1 MKKHMLDILACPM
14 DKNYPLD
21 LIELH
26 VKELEN
32 DNLRESNFK
41 FPNDEKKTIKNNL
54 TVNQEINNIRAE
66 VNKDKDKVIVIIE
79 GILYCRKCLRFY
91 PIIDEIPIML
101 PDELREK
108 EKDLEFLNKWKNN
121 IPQKILK
128 NANPWHL

>member
-1 MKKHMLDILACPM
+1 MLDILACPM

-26 VKELEN
+26 VKEYES
-32 DNLRESNFK
+32 DNLRESKSKSHYYN
-41 FPNDEKKTIKNNL
+41 KKTKKNNL
-54 TVNQEINNIRAE
+54 TGNQEIDDMIGKIN
-66 VNKDKDKVIVIIE
+66 KDKVIVIIE
-79 GILYCRKCLRFY
+79 GILYCKKCLRFY

-121 IPQKILK
+121 IPQRILK

>member
-26 VKELEN
+26 VKEFED
-32 DNLRESNFK
+32 DNLRESK
-41 FPNDEKKTIKNNL
+41 FPNDDKNTKKNKL
-54 TVNQEINNIRAE
+54 TVNEENEIRGD

-79 GILYCRKCLRFY
+79 GILYCKKCLRFY

-108 EKDLEFLNKWKNN
+108 ENDLKFLNKWKNN
-121 IPQKILK
+121 IPQKILN

>member
-1 MKKHMLDILACPM
+1 MLDILACPM

-21 LIELH
+21 LIELQ
-26 VKELEN
+26 VKEFEN
-32 DNLRESNFK
+32 DNLSESDFL
-41 FPNDEKKTIKNNL
+41 NDHKTSKKNNF
-54 TVNQEINNIRAE
+54 VINQENDIRGE
-66 VNKDKDKVIVIIE
+66 GTKDKIIIIIE
-79 GILYCRKCLRFY
+79 GILYCKKCLRFY

-121 IPQKILK
+121 IPQKILN

>member
-26 VKELEN
+26 VKEFED
-32 DNLRESNFK
+32 DNLRESK
-41 FPNDEKKTIKNNL
+41 FPNDDKNTKKNKL
-54 TVNQEINNIRAE
+54 TVNEENEIRGD

-79 GILYCRKCLRFY
+79 GILYCKKCLRFY

-108 EKDLEFLNKWKNN
+108 ENDLEFLNKWKNN
-121 IPQKILK
+121 IPQKILN

>member
-41 FPNDEKKTIKNNL
+41 FPNDEKKTKKNNL

>member
-1 MKKHMLDILACPM
+1 MLDILACPI

-26 VKELEN
+26 VKEFEN
-32 DNLRESNFK
+32 DILRESNFL
-41 FPNDEKKTIKNNL
+41 NDDKNSKNNNL
-54 TVNQEINNIRAE
+54 VINQENDITGE
-66 VNKDKDKVIVIIE
+66 VTKDKIIVIIE
-79 GILYCRKCLRFY
+79 GILYCKKCLRFY

-121 IPQKILK
+121 IPQKILS

>member
-1 MKKHMLDILACPM
+1 MLDILACPM

-21 LIELH
+21 LIELQ
-26 VKELEN
+26 VKEFEN
-32 DNLRESNFK
+32 DNLRESDFL
-41 FPNDEKKTIKNNL
+41 NDDKTSKKNNL
-54 TVNQEINNIRAE
+54 VINQENDIRGE
-66 VNKDKDKVIVIIE
+66 GTKDKIIIIIE
-79 GILYCRKCLRFY
+79 GILYCKKCLRFY

-121 IPQKILK
+121 IPQKILN

>member
-1 MKKHMLDILACPM
+1 LKKHLLDILACPI

-26 VKELEN
+26 VKEFEN
-32 DNLRESNFK
+32 DILRESNFL
-41 FPNDEKKTIKNNL
+41 NDDKNSKNNNL
-54 TVNQEINNIRAE
+54 VINQENDITGE
-66 VNKDKDKVIVIIE
+66 VTKDKIIVIIE
-79 GILYCRKCLRFY
+79 GILYCNKCLRFY

-121 IPQKILK
+121 IPQKILS

>member
-26 VKELEN
+26 VKEFE
-32 DNLRESNFK
+32 DGNLRESK
-41 FPNDEKKTIKNNL
+41 FPNDDKNTKKNNL
-54 TVNQEINNIRAE
+54 TVNEENEIRGD

-79 GILYCRKCLRFY
+79 GILYCKKCLRFY

-108 EKDLEFLNKWKNN
+108 ENDLKFLNKWKNN
-121 IPQKILK
+121 IPQKILN

>member
-1 MKKHMLDILACPM
+1 MLDILACPM

-32 DNLRESNFK
+32 DNLRESKFK
-41 FPNDEKKTIKNNL
+41 FPNDDKKTKKNNL

>member
-1 MKKHMLDILACPM
+1 MLDILACPM

-21 LIELH
+21 LIELQ
-26 VKELEN
+26 VKEFEN
-32 DNLRESNFK
+32 DNLRESDFL
-41 FPNDEKKTIKNNL
+41 NDDKTSKKNNL
-54 TVNQEINNIRAE
+54 VINQENDIRGE
-66 VNKDKDKVIVIIE
+66 GTIDKIIIIIE
-79 GILYCRKCLRFY
+79 GILYCKKCLRFY

-121 IPQKILK
+121 IPQNILN

>member
-1 MKKHMLDILACPM
+1 M

-21 LIELH
+21 LIELQ
-26 VKELEN
+26 VKEFEN
-32 DNLRESNFK
+32 DNLSESDFLNDDKTSKKINFV
-41 FPNDEKKTIKNNL
+41 I
-54 TVNQEINNIRAE
+54 NQENDIRGE
-66 VNKDKDKVIVIIE
+66 GTKDKIIIIIE
-79 GILYCRKCLRFY
+79 GILYCKKCLRFY

-121 IPQKILK
+121 IPQEILT

>member
-1 MKKHMLDILACPM
+1 MLDILACPM

-32 DNLRESNFK
+32 DNLRESKFK

>member
-1 MKKHMLDILACPM
+1 M

-26 VKELEN
+26 VKEFKN
-32 DNLRESNFK
+32 DNLRESNFL
-41 FPNDEKKTIKNNL
+41 NDDNNSKKNNL
-54 TVNQEINNIRAE
+54 VINQENNIRGE
-66 VNKDKDKVIVIIE
+66 GTEDKIIVIIE
-79 GILYCRKCLRFY
+79 GLLYCKECLRFY

-121 IPQKILK
+121 IPQKILN

>member
-1 MKKHMLDILACPM
+1 MLDILACPM

-32 DNLRESNFK
+32 DNLRESKFK
-41 FPNDEKKTIKNNL
+41 FPKDDKKTKKNNL
-54 TVNQEINNIRAE
+54 TVNQEINNIRTE

-79 GILYCRKCLRFY
+79 GILYCKKCLRFY
-91 PIIDEIPIML
+91 PIVDEIPIML

-121 IPQKILK
+121 IPQDILK

>member
-1 MKKHMLDILACPM
+1 MLNILACPM

-32 DNLRESNFK
+32 DNLRKSKFK
-41 FPNDEKKTIKNNL
+41 FPNDDKKTKKNNL
-54 TVNQEINNIRAE
+54 TVNKEINNIRAE

-121 IPQKILK
+121 IPQKILD

>member
-1 MKKHMLDILACPM
+1 MLDILACPM

-32 DNLRESNFK
+32 DNLRESKFK

-128 NANPWHL
+128 DANPWHL

>member
-1 MKKHMLDILACPM
+1 MLDILACPM

-32 DNLRESNFK
+32 DNLRESKFK
-41 FPNDEKKTIKNNL
+41 FPNDDKKTKKDNL
-54 TVNQEINNIRAE
+54 TFNQEINNIRAE
-66 VNKDKDKVIVIIE
+66 VNKDKDKDKVIVIIE

>member
-1 MKKHMLDILACPM
+1 MLDILACPM

-26 VKELEN
+26 VKEYER
-32 DNLRESNFK
+32 DNLRESKFK
-41 FPNDEKKTIKNNL
+41 FPDDDKKTKKNNF
-54 TVNQEINNIRAE
+54 TGNQDIDDNRGE
-66 VNKDKDKVIVIIE
+66 VNKDKVIVIIE
-79 GILYCRKCLRFY
+79 GILYCKKCLRFY

-121 IPQKILK
+121 IPQRLLK

>member
-1 MKKHMLDILACPM
+1 MLDILACPM

-21 LIELH
+21 LIELQ
-26 VKELEN
+26 VKEFEN
-32 DNLRESNFK
+32 DNLRERDFL
-41 FPNDEKKTIKNNL
+41 NDDKTSKKNNL
-54 TVNQEINNIRAE
+54 VINQENDIRGE
-66 VNKDKDKVIVIIE
+66 RTKDKIIIIIE
-79 GILYCRKCLRFY
+79 GILYCKKCSRFY

-121 IPQKILK
+121 IPQKILN

>member
-1 MKKHMLDILACPM
+1 MLDILACPM

-108 EKDLEFLNKWKNN
+108 EKDLEFLKKWKNN

>member
-1 MKKHMLDILACPM
+1 MLDILACPM

-26 VKELEN
+26 VKEFE
-32 DNLRESNFK
+32 DGNLRESK
-41 FPNDEKKTIKNNL
+41 FPNDDKNTKKNNL
-54 TVNQEINNIRAE
+54 TVNEENEIRGD

-79 GILYCRKCLRFY
+79 GILYCKKCLRFY

-121 IPQKILK
+121 IPQKILN